1 MVVKKSIVM
10 VMVLCLA
17 VFVLGCNANKTDKSI
32 AEVNGEKITQADFN
46 ALYAVLR
53 ADYETSQGTK
63 LDESKDKAVIDQIKT
78 NTYDNLVL
86 QKLIR
91 QDAEKNGIKL
101 DTKEVDEYLN
111 YIKESRNTTDKEG
124 YKKFLEETKFTEK
137 GLREYLE
144 TQQLNSKLADKV
156 TARISA
162 GEKEANQ
169 YYDKNKA
176 EFKDPGGIQIYH
188 ILVEDEK
195 TARDII
201 NKLNN
206 GGDFSALAKEFSI
219 DTSNK
224 DQGGDLGLVNQDTQ
238 FVTEFKT
245 AALALQPGEYTK
257 EPVKSK
263 YGYHI
268 IKAGDKKEP
277 RQKTFEEVKA
287 TVIAQLEN
295 KQKDQAYKE
304 YMEMLKKNADIK
316 DLR

>member
-111 YIKESRNTTDKEG
+111 YIKESRNSTDKEG

-162 GEKEANQ
+162 GEKEASQ
-169 YYDKNKA
+169 YYEQNKT
-176 EFKDPGGIQIYH
+176 EFMDQGGIQIYH

-224 DQGGDLGLVNQDTQ
+224 DQGGDLGLVNEDTQ

-257 EPVKSK
+257 EPVKSQ

-268 IKAGDKKEP
+268 IKSGDKKEP

-304 YMEMLKKNADIK
+304 YMEELKKNADIK

>member
-111 YIKESRNTTDKEG
+111 YIKESRNSTDKEG

-188 ILVEDEK
+188 ILVKDEK
-195 TARDII
+195 TARGII
-201 NKLNN
+201 DKLNN

-224 DQGGDLGLVNQDTQ
+224 DQGGDLGLVNEDTQ

-257 EPVKSK
+257 EPVKSQ

-268 IKAGDKKEP
+268 IKTGDKKEP

-304 YMEMLKKNADIK
+304 YMEKLKKNADIK

>member
-1 MVVKKSIVM
+1 MVVKKTIVM

-111 YIKESRNTTDKEG
+111 YIKESRNSTDKEG

-162 GEKEANQ
+162 GEKEASQ
-169 YYDKNKA
+169 YYEQNKT
-176 EFKDPGGIQIYH
+176 EFMDQGGIQIYH

-224 DQGGDLGLVNQDTQ
+224 DQGGDLGLVNEDTQ

-257 EPVKSK
+257 EPVKSQ

-268 IKAGDKKEP
+268 IKTGDKKEP

-304 YMEMLKKNADIK
+304 YMEKLKKNADIK

>member
-111 YIKESRNTTDKEG
+111 YIKESRNSTDKEG

-188 ILVEDEK
+188 ILVKDEK
-195 TARDII
+195 TARGII
-201 NKLNN
+201 DKLNN

-224 DQGGDLGLVNQDTQ
+224 DQGGDLGLVNEDTQ

-257 EPVKSK
+257 EPVKSQ

-268 IKAGDKKEP
+268 IKSGDKKEP

-304 YMEMLKKNADIK
+304 YMEKLKKNADIK